1 MRTIGKEI
9 MIIIWSFI
17 LGDVLGYIAGQ
28 LEGATVNYTTAGI
41 VAVVVALLAT
51 NCISLISKPVSYTHL
66 TLPTIL
72 LV

>member
-28 LEGATVNYTTAGI
+28 LESCTVNYVTTGI
-41 VAVVVALLAT
+41 V
-51 NCISLISKPVSYTHL
+51 SLISKQANPEKAAK
-66 TLPTIL
+66 
-72 LV
+72 

>member
-28 LEGATVNYTTAGI
+28 LESCTVNYVTT
-41 VAVVVALLAT
+41 VLL
-51 NCISLISKPVSYTHL
+51 P
-66 TLPTIL
+66 L
-72 LV
+72 L